1 MGTEPIVDWS
11 TIETRFPVGLVEAI
25 KEKLVDGT
33 SSSVDPQL
41 LALETGADENEAIEL
56 LDLLAGVAALKRR
69 VVLRCPVETCGHI
82 LDSSEVS
89 AGECS
94 QCGTVFQREGFKP
107 TETVEFRI
115 EGEVSRGVSWLV
127 AVHGFNTVG
136 EWQEEFS
143 WRVAHKYR
151 RRAPVLNYKFGL
163 VRPGVL
169 FRWRHRQLAA
179 QLGRRI
185 IAATSF
191 AAEERLTDPP
201 DLVLHSFG
209 TLLFVT
215 MLAMKEFDELRFGRV
230 ILSGSIVR
238 PDFDW
243 RPYLE
248 AGRMDAVL
256 NHCGQ
261 RDWPV
266 QIAILPIPES
276 GPSGHAGFN
285 DPTVLNVL
293 SRDYG
298 HGTFWEQPALKVNLS
313 RGGLWDRF
321 LRYPGRSLHRIGNT
335 FHRDMAW
342 STWPRWMWTIGRWSA
357 LAVLLLVAAGI
368 IAALVFGLCAVASA
382 MLGC

>member
-1 MGTEPIVDWS
+1 MGTEPVVDW
-11 TIETRFPVGLVEAI
+11 PVVEARFTANLVDAM
-25 KEKLVDGT
+25 KEKLIDGT
-33 SSSVDPQL
+33 SSSVDAQL
-41 LALETGADENEAIEL
+41 LALETGASEDDATEL
-56 LDLLAGVAALKRR
+56 LNLLAGLAALKKR

-82 LDSSEVS
+82 LDSSEAS
-89 AGECS
+89 TGECS
-94 QCGTVFQREGFKP
+94 QCGTVFQREGLKP

-143 WRVAHKYR
+143 WRIAHKYR

-179 QLGRRI
+179 QLGKRI
-185 IAATSF
+185 NAAGAF
-191 AAEERLTDPP
+191 AAQDGLTDPP
-201 DLVLHSFG
+201 DLILHSFG

-215 MLAMKEFDELRFGRV
+215 MLAMKEFNDLRFGRV

-243 RPYLE
+243 RQYLDT
-248 AGRMDAVL
+248 GRIDAIL

-261 RDWPV
+261 QDWPV

-276 GPSGHAGFN
+276 GPSGHSGFN
-285 DPTVLNVL
+285 DAAVLNVL
-293 SRDYG
+293 SQGYG
-298 HGTFWEQPALKVNLS
+298 HGTFWEQPALKVNLA

-321 LRYPGRSLHRIGNT
+321 LRYPGRSLRSIGST
-335 FHRDMAW
+335 FERETPW
-342 STWPRWMWTIGRWSA
+342 EPLPQGFWFILRWAVFSA
-357 LAVLLLVAAGI
+357 LSIGVVFFLLLGLRLLSRWLG
-368 IAALVFGLCAVASA
+368 LVG
-382 MLGC
+382 